1 MPTSREYLKT
11 LAAQQDLN
19 WDGNCLPEE
28 TEAEETQEP
37 EKKRRHYKRKT
48 INNVSTTDIDWPSDW
63 TFR

>member
-1 MPTSREYLKT
+1 MWTSDKQRLLSGTTEVPTSREYLRT

-37 EKKRRHYKRKT
+37 EKKEDLTKG
-48 INNVSTTDIDWPSDW
+48 NNK
-63 TFR
+63 